1 VISNLL
7 ISNVSYHPFLK
18 QVMKTLKKVIP
29 PKTFLYLLTRQLMFI
44 RLIWN
49 LIKNYWQKTLQKHI
63 KFVIATKQII
73 LMGSSGTLLTCNL
86 SIWNRVDVIAKRD
99 AFITT
104 IKDHKEKFSSNVKC
118 RLINLSKSEL
128 GKVSEVILDNIN
140 NRPGKSVQCSS
151 DPEFA
156 FFKCSSIIL
165 VVKLLSKQN
174 NLQILLTGCE
184 EHFAIS
190 K

>member
-1 VISNLL
+1 MWIILSLNKYTGD
-7 ISNVSYHPFLK
+7 I
-18 QVMKTLKKVIP
+18 KKVNSSKNVFVFAY
-29 PKTFLYLLTRQLMFI
+29 KTTDVYQTVLESYKELLTENITKTYKI
-44 RLIWN
+44 RN
-49 LIKNYWQKTLQKHI
+49 SNKTDDINWELRDI
-63 KFVIATKQII
+63 TN
-73 LMGSSGTLLTCNL
+73 NL

-104 IKDHKEKFSSNVKC
+104 IKDHKEKFSSNVNC

-128 GKVSEVILDNIN
+128 GKVSEVNLDNIN

-165 VVKLLSKQN
+165 VVKLLRKQN
-174 NLQILLTGCE
+174 NLQILLTGYE